1 MTTASTITSKRGT
14 WLVIGLLA
22 LATVLV
28 IVSRI
33 YRTPAPQDWQE
44 ILQQPGFPAARRG
57 MNLSQEGKKL
67 LPAEE
72 QREMDILYAEAVQSL
87 TPKERQRFWTMVQK
101 GTTATDQEISEG
113 VDLIQRALH
122 SLPPDKRTRLFAL
135 IEKAVQ
141 LQLTR
146 QKRAEN

>member
-1 MTTASTITSKRGT
+1 
-14 WLVIGLLA
+14 LA

-33 YRTPAPQDWQE
+33 YRTPAPPDWQE
-44 ILQQPGFPAARRG
+44 ILQQPGFSAARRG

-67 LPAEE
+67 LPVAE
-72 QREMDILYAEAVQSL
+72 QREMDILYAEALQSL
-87 TPKERQRFWTMVQK
+87 TPKEQQRFWTMVQK
-101 GTTATDQEISEG
+101 GTTATDPEIRESA
-113 VDLIQRALH
+113 DLIQRALH
-122 SLPPDKRTRLFAL
+122 SLAPDKRTRLLAL

-146 QKRAEN
+146 QKSAGN